1 MPNGN
6 WKSRNLPIMNASAPL
21 CAPTADAAFGPVVD
35 AACRDGFDF
44 TLVFEQSIFVLL
56 PASLLVLVAPLRL
69 VQLRKSSVKV
79 ADHVSRMVKVSVTGC
94 LAALQL
100 VLVALW
106 ATHNGPARLNSVSV
120 AAACVS
126 SASSL
131 MSCALSYFEHGRT
144 LGPSSLLNV
153 FLLVSLLLDAAVL
166 RTVWLSLHV
175 SDSMASV
182 STAAVS
188 ASIRAVLTACFA
200 LKAVLLV
207 LEGREKSGHVV
218 GRQNLAPEETS
229 GLYGRA
235 VFAWVAPLLRT
246 GFRRL
251 LRPADLFPLDEKMGV
266 SGLSEIFWWHW
277 RSASPSTQANKHRL
291 ILCCIATLRSALI
304 AVVVPRLALLA
315 FTICQ
320 PLVLTRFLGF
330 LNDEAQS
337 ANIGYGLVG
346 AYGLVYLGIATTQAL
361 YWHQNGRCV
370 TMLRGI
376 LVSAVFSKV
385 TEASIVAVD
394 DSAALTLM
402 SSDVDVIGRAMRQ
415 IHEFWANV
423 FQIAIATWLLS
434 QQIGYASAGPI
445 VVSVISLVATMAVS
459 PLAKKHQV
467 GWLEKTQKRVGIT
480 AAMIGHIKS
489 IKMSGLSKHLSNTIA
504 ALRVQEIA
512 ASRPFR
518 VIGAVTSSV
527 AQVPLLLSPVLA
539 FAMFQGITA
548 ATGEVLDATR
558 MFAALSLITL
568 LAQPLFWIFEVVLD
582 MSAAF
587 GAFGRIQK
595 FLVAATRDEY
605 RTVEAANP
613 ANSIAVTGEETGL
626 IELQSLRPLASHGS
640 LPSATN
646 NFTTAIVVEDAT
658 FAWSPDR
665 QVLSNVSFSLN
676 GGQFALLI
684 GPVASG
690 KTTLLKGLL
699 GEVPR
704 SKGKIALASS
714 SLSWC
719 EQTPWILNQTIRDNI
734 TGYSHFDQD
743 LYDET
748 IKMCELEEDLGQL
761 PQGDFTVVG
770 SKGLA
775 LSGGQ
780 KQRVALARAVYSRP
794 RIAFFDDIFSGLDN
808 ATSQRIFKN
817 LFSSTGL
824 LRRWGTTVILATQ
837 TGDFLASADLIIA
850 LGRDGKITEQGS
862 LGQLLATDGYVRG
875 LMANKSIVAKA
886 EVQDEGTSKPK
897 AGTTP
902 PKIEYRAKQTE
913 IEDDKRR
920 QLGDSTVYRYYF
932 GSIGSFFII
941 ALLALEIIWAF
952 LQSFPT
958 VWLKFWTDSNAR
970 GNNQSGLYLGVYAA
984 FQIIGVFWFALLIWF
999 VLVVVAA
1006 KSGVS
1011 LHHRLLSAVISAP
1024 LSLFT
1029 TTDLGAITTRFSQD
1043 IGILDNNLPLALVV
1057 TIASFFGVLAR
1068 AGLLAASSYYVAI
1081 SFPFLA
1087 ALYYLLQRGYL
1098 RTSRQLRLLD
1108 LEEKAPVYTQFM
1120 ETLSGVCTIR
1130 AFGWQKQAIL
1140 KNHQL
1145 VDRSQRPFYL
1155 LIMVQRWLV
1164 LVLDLTTT
1172 ALALLIV
1179 GFAVKLRGSV
1189 SVGLTGVSLVQL
1201 ISMSET
1207 LNMLIQFWTSI
1218 ETSIGAVARIKQFSE
1233 ETASES
1239 LPGEDQEPP
1248 SNWPDRGHVAIQD
1261 LEASYDEN
1269 GDIKALDG
1277 VSLELQPGEKVG
1289 ICGRTGSGKSSLLL
1303 ALLRLLDSS
1312 SGTLSIDSVLLNTIP
1327 RETVR
1332 SRLITV
1338 TQDQF
1343 VLPGTIRQNIDPSSS
1358 YPEQT
1363 IIEALRAVDLWAV
1376 IDSRGGLDATFEEDM
1391 LSHGQKQLFFLARAV
1406 LRKDCGKV
1414 VLLDEASSSLDKET
1428 EQMVRATINTHF
1440 KSHTVICV
1448 AHHLET
1454 ILDLDRVV
1462 VMDRGRV
1469 VEVGPPRELLRSAG
1483 HGKFR
1488 ALWEANSGGTF

>member
-1 MPNGN
+1 
-6 WKSRNLPIMNASAPL
+6 MNISTPL

-56 PASLLVLVAPLRL
+56 PASLLVLAAPLRL
-69 VQLRKSSVKV
+69 IQLRKSSVKV
-79 ADHVSRMVKVSVTGC
+79 GDHVSRVIKLSVTGC
-94 LAALQL
+94 LAVLQL
-100 VLVALW
+100 VLIALW
-106 ATHNGPARLNSVSV
+106 ATHDGPARLNSVSV

-126 SASSL
+126 FASSL
-131 MSCALSYFEHGRT
+131 MSCALSYFEHARS

-166 RTVWLSLHV
+166 RTVWLSL
-175 SDSMASV
+175 
-182 STAAVS
+182 STAAAS
-188 ASIRAVLTACFA
+188 ASIRAVLTASFG
-200 LKAVLLV
+200 LKTALLV
-207 LEGREKSGHVV
+207 LEAREKSGHVV
-218 GRQNLAPEETS
+218 GRQTLAPEETS
-229 GLYGRA
+229 GLYSRA

-246 GFRRL
+246 GFQRL
-251 LRPADLFPLDEKMGV
+251 LQPADLFPLDEKMGA
-266 SGLSEIFWWHW
+266 SGLNERFWWHW
-277 RSASPSTQANKHRL
+277 RKASPSTQASKYRL
-291 ILCCIATLRSALI
+291 ILCCIVTLRSAI
-304 AVVVPRLALLA
+304 ISVIVPRLALLA
-315 FTICQ
+315 ITICQ

-337 ANIGYGLVG
+337 VNIGYGLIG
-346 AYGLVYLGIATTQAL
+346 AYGLVYLGIAATQAL

-370 TMLRGI
+370 TMLRGV

-385 TEASIVAVD
+385 TEVSIVAVD

-423 FQIAIATWLLS
+423 IQIAIATWLLS
-434 QQIGYASAGPI
+434 KHIGYAAAGPI
-445 VVSVISLVATMAVS
+445 IVSVLSLVATMVVS
-459 PLAKKHQV
+459 PLATKYQV

-480 AAMIGHIKS
+480 SALIGHIKS
-489 IKMSGLSKHLSNTIA
+489 IKMSGLTKHLSDTIA
-504 ALRVQEIA
+504 TLRVQEIT
-512 ASRPFR
+512 ASKPFR
-518 VIGAVTSSV
+518 VVGAVTSSV

-558 MFAALSLITL
+558 MFAAVSLITL
-568 LAQPLFWIFEVVLD
+568 LAEPLFWIFEVVLD

-587 GAFGRIQK
+587 GAFDRIQK
-595 FLVAATRDEY
+595 FLVSSTRDEY
-605 RTVEAANP
+605 RTVEAANAADSTTP
-613 ANSIAVTGEETGL
+613 TGEEAGL
-626 IELQSLRPLASHGS
+626 IELQTLRPRASFVS
-640 LPSATN
+640 LPSTTN
-646 NFTTAIVVEDAT
+646 TAIDVEDAT
-658 FAWSPDR
+658 FAWLSDR
-665 QVLSNVSFSLN
+665 QVLSEISFSLN
-676 GGQFALLI
+676 RGQFGLLI

-699 GEVPR
+699 GEVPY
-704 SKGKIALASS
+704 SKGKISLANS

-719 EQTPWILNQTIRDNI
+719 EQTPWIVNQSIRDNI

-743 LYDET
+743 LYDQT
-748 IKMCELEEDLGQL
+748 IKACELEEDFRQL
-761 PQGDFTVVG
+761 SQGDFTVVG

-794 RIAFFDDIFSGLDN
+794 RIALFDDIFSGLDN
-808 ATSQRIFKN
+808 ATSQRIFKS

-824 LRRWGTTVILATQ
+824 FKRWGSTVVLATQ
-837 TGDFLASADLIIA
+837 TVDFLASADLIIA
-850 LGRDGKITEQGS
+850 LGRDGKITEQGTLS
-862 LGQLLATDGYVRG
+862 QLLTTDGYVKT
-875 LMANKSIVAKA
+875 LTANKSIAA
-886 EVQDEGTSKPK
+886 DSDAQRDEAISEST
-897 AGTTP
+897 AGTTQ
-902 PKIEYRAKQTE
+902 PKVEYKAKQVE
-913 IEDDKRR
+913 IKDDKRR
-920 QLGDSTVYRYYF
+920 QLGDSTVYKYYF
-932 GSIGSFFII
+932 GSIGRIFII
-941 ALLALEIIWAF
+941 TMFSLEIIWAF

-958 VWLKFWTDSNAR
+958 IWLKFWTDSNGR
-970 GNNQSGLYLGVYAA
+970 GDSKSGLYLGVYAA
-984 FQIIGVFWFALLIWF
+984 LQIIGVIWFALLIWF

-1011 LHHRLLSAVISAP
+1011 LHHRLLSAVVSAP

-1081 SFPFLA
+1081 SFPFLG
-1087 ALYYLLQRGYL
+1087 ALYYFLQRGYL

-1120 ETLSGVCTIR
+1120 ETLSGICTIR

-1145 VDRSQRPFYL
+1145 VDQSQKPFYL

-1179 GFAVKLRGSV
+1179 GFSVKLRGSV

-1233 ETASES
+1233 ETPDES
-1239 LPGEDQEPP
+1239 LPGEDQEVPT
-1248 SNWPDRGHVAIQD
+1248 NWPDQGHVVIRG

-1269 GDIKALDG
+1269 GGIKALDG
-1277 VSLELQPGEKVG
+1277 VTLDLKPGEKIG
-1289 ICGRTGSGKSSLLL
+1289 IVGRTGSGKSSLLL
-1303 ALLRLLDSS
+1303 ALLRLLNPS
-1312 SGTLSIDSVLLNTIP
+1312 SGTLTIDSILLSTIP
-1327 RETVR
+1327 RETIR
-1332 SRLITV
+1332 SRIITV
-1338 TQDQF
+1338 SQDQF
-1343 VLPGTIRQNIDPSSS
+1343 VLPGSIRHNIDPSTS
-1358 YPEQT
+1358 YTEEA
-1363 IIEALRAVDLWAV
+1363 IVEALRAVDLWGV
-1376 IDSRGGLDATFEEDM
+1376 VDSRGGLDATFEEDM

-1414 VLLDEASSSLDKET
+1414 VLLDEASSSLDKES
-1428 EQMVRATINTHF
+1428 EQMVRTTINTHF
-1440 KSHTVICV
+1440 KYHTVISI

-1454 ILDLDRVV
+1454 ILDFDRVV
-1462 VMDRGRV
+1462 VMEKGCV
-1469 VEVGPPRELLRSAG
+1469 AEVGSPRELLQSAG
-1483 HGKFR
+1483 HGKFK
-1488 ALWEANSGGTF
+1488 ALWEANSRGALD

>member
-1 MPNGN
+1 M
-6 WKSRNLPIMNASAPL
+6 MNISTPL

-69 VQLRKSSVKV
+69 IQLRKSPIKV
-79 ADHVSRMVKVSVTGC
+79 VDHVSRVIKLSVVGC

-100 VLVALW
+100 VLIALW
-106 ATHNGPARLNSVSV
+106 ATHDGPARLNSVSV

-126 SASSL
+126 FASSL
-131 MSCALSYFEHGRT
+131 MSCALSYFEHGRS

-166 RTVWLSLHV
+166 RTVWLSL
-175 SDSMASV
+175 
-182 STAAVS
+182 STAAAS
-188 ASIRAVLTACFA
+188 ASIRAVLTASFG
-200 LKAVLLV
+200 LKAALLV
-207 LEGREKSGHVV
+207 LEAREKSGHVV
-218 GRQNLAPEETS
+218 GRQTLAPEETS
-229 GLYGRA
+229 GLYSRA

-246 GFRRL
+246 GFQRL
-251 LRPADLFPLDEKMGV
+251 LRPADLFALDEKMT
-266 SGLSEIFWWHW
+266 
-277 RSASPSTQANKHRL
+277 SPSTQANKHRL
-291 ILCCIATLRSALI
+291 IFCCIVTLRSAI
-304 AVVVPRLALLA
+304 ISVIVPRLFLLA

-330 LNDEAQS
+330 LNDETQS
-337 ANIGYGLVG
+337 ANVGYGLIG
-346 AYGLVYLGIATTQAL
+346 AYGLVYLGIAATQAL

-370 TMLRGI
+370 TMLRGV

-385 TEASIVAVD
+385 TEVSIVVVD

-434 QQIGYASAGPI
+434 KQIGYAAAGPI
-445 VVSVISLVATMAVS
+445 IVSALSLGATMFVS
-459 PLAKKHQV
+459 PLAQKYQV

-480 AAMIGHIKS
+480 SAMIGHIKS
-489 IKMSGLSKHLSNTIA
+489 IKMSGLSKHLSDTIA
-504 ALRVQEIA
+504 TLRVQEIT
-512 ASRPFR
+512 ASKPFR
-518 VIGAVTSSV
+518 VVGAVTSSV

-548 ATGEVLDATR
+548 ATGQVLDATR
-558 MFAALSLITL
+558 MFAALSLVTL

-587 GAFGRIQK
+587 GAFDRIQK
-595 FLVAATRDEY
+595 FLVSSTRDEY
-605 RTVEAANP
+605 RTVETANRMD
-613 ANSIAVTGEETGL
+613 STTVHTGEEAGL
-626 IELQSLRPLASHGS
+626 IELQGLSSRTSHVSSSSLT
-640 LPSATN
+640 AT
-646 NFTTAIVVEDAT
+646 AVEVEDAT
-658 FAWSPDR
+658 FAWASDR
-665 QVLSNVSFSLN
+665 QVLNNISFSLTR
-676 GGQFALLI
+676 GQFALLI

-699 GEVPR
+699 GEAPYCN
-704 SKGKIALASS
+704 GKVFLASNR
-714 SLSWC
+714 LSWC
-719 EQTPWILNQTIRDNI
+719 EQTPWILNQSIRDNI
-734 TGYSHFDQD
+734 TAYSHFEQD
-743 LYDET
+743 LYDQT
-748 IKMCELEEDLGQL
+748 IKACELEEDFRQL
-761 PQGDFTVVG
+761 PQGDFTSVG

-794 RIAFFDDIFSGLDN
+794 RIALFDDIFSGLDN
-808 ATSQRIFKN
+808 ATSQRIFRN

-824 LRRWGTTVILATQ
+824 FRRWGTTVVLATQ
-837 TGDFLASADLIIA
+837 TVEFLASADLIIS
-850 LGRDGKITEQGS
+850 LGREGNIVEQGTFS
-862 LGQLLATDGYVRG
+862 QLLASDGYVQN
-875 LMANKSIVAKA
+875 LTAKRA
-886 EVQDEGTSKPK
+886 IAPNPEVQDEIISESKDE
-897 AGTTP
+897 ATTP
-902 PKIEYRAKQTE
+902 KVEYKAKQVE
-913 IEDDKRR
+913 IKDDKRR
-920 QLGDSTVYRYYF
+920 QLGDSTVYKYYF
-932 GSIGSFFII
+932 GSIGSIFII
-941 ALLALEIIWAF
+941 TLLALEIVWAF

-958 VWLKFWTDSNAR
+958 VWLKFWTDSNSQGR
-970 GNNQSGLYLGVYAA
+970 TRSGLYLGVFSAL
-984 FQIIGVFWFALLIWF
+984 QIAGVFWFALLIWF

-1011 LHHRLLSAVISAP
+1011 LHHRLLSAVVSAP

-1029 TTDLGAITTRFSQD
+1029 TTDLGSITTRFSQD
-1043 IGILDNNLPLALVV
+1043 IGILDHNLPLALVV

-1087 ALYYLLQRGYL
+1087 ALYYFLQRGYL

-1120 ETLSGVCTIR
+1120 ETLSGISTIR
-1130 AFGWQKQAIL
+1130 AFGWQNQAIL

-1145 VDRSQRPFYL
+1145 VDQSQKPFYL

-1179 GFAVKLRGSV
+1179 GFSVKLRGSV

-1201 ISMSET
+1201 ITMSET

-1218 ETSIGAVARIKQFSE
+1218 ETSIGAVARIKQFAE
-1233 ETASES
+1233 ETPNES
-1239 LPGEDQEPP
+1239 LPGEDQEVPG
-1248 SNWPDRGHVAIQD
+1248 NWPDKGHVVIQA
-1261 LEASYDEN
+1261 LEASYDGN
-1269 GDIKALDG
+1269 DGIKALDG
-1277 VSLELQPGEKVG
+1277 VTLDLKPGDKTAIV
-1289 ICGRTGSGKSSLLL
+1289 GRTGSGKSSLLL
-1303 ALLRLLDSS
+1303 ALLRLLDPS
-1312 SGTLSIDSVLLNTIP
+1312 SGTLSIDSVLLGTIP
-1327 RETVR
+1327 RETIR
-1332 SRLITV
+1332 SRIITV
-1338 TQDQF
+1338 SQDQF
-1343 VLPGTIRQNIDPSSS
+1343 VLPGTIRHNIDPSAA
-1358 YPEQT
+1358 YT
-1363 IIEALRAVDLWAV
+1363 DDAIVEALRAVDLWTV
-1376 IDSRGGLDATFEEDM
+1376 IESRGGLDATFEEDM

-1406 LRKDCGKV
+1406 LKKDCGKV

-1428 EQMVRATINTHF
+1428 EQVVRTIINTYF
-1440 KSHTVICV
+1440 KSHTVVSI

-1454 ILDLDRVV
+1454 ILDFDRVV
-1462 VMDRGRV
+1462 VMDKGRV
-1469 VEVGPPRELLRSAG
+1469 VEVGPPRELLQSAG
-1483 HGKFR
+1483 HGKFK
-1488 ALWEANSGGTF
+1488 ALWEANNRGALD

>member
-1 MPNGN
+1 
-6 WKSRNLPIMNASAPL
+6 MNISTPL

-56 PASLLVLVAPLRL
+56 PASLLVLAAPLRL
-69 VQLRKSSVKV
+69 IQLRKSPIKV
-79 ADHVSRMVKVSVTGC
+79 VDHVSRVIK
-94 LAALQL
+94 LL
-100 VLVALW
+100 VLIALW
-106 ATHNGPARLNSVSV
+106 ATHDGPARLNSVSV

-126 SASSL
+126 FASSL
-131 MSCALSYFEHGRT
+131 MSCALSYFEHGRS

-166 RTVWLSLHV
+166 RT
-175 SDSMASV
+175 
-182 STAAVS
+182 TA
-188 ASIRAVLTACFA
+188 
-200 LKAVLLV
+200 LLV
-207 LEGREKSGHVV
+207 LEAREKSGHVV
-218 GRQNLAPEETS
+218 GRQTLAPEETS
-229 GLYGRA
+229 GLYSRA

-246 GFRRL
+246 GFQRL
-251 LRPADLFPLDEKMGV
+251 LRPADLFPLDEKMSS
-266 SGLSEIFWWHW
+266 SGLNERFWWHW
-277 RSASPSTQANKHRL
+277 RKASPSTQANKHRL
-291 ILCCIATLRSALI
+291 ILCCIVTLRSAI
-304 AVVVPRLALLA
+304 ISVIVPRLFLLA

-330 LNDEAQS
+330 LNDETQS
-337 ANIGYGLVG
+337 VNVGYGLIG
-346 AYGLVYLGIATTQAL
+346 AYGLVYLGIAATQAL

-370 TMLRGI
+370 TMLRGV

-385 TEASIVAVD
+385 TEVSIVAVD

-434 QQIGYASAGPI
+434 KQIGYAAAGPI
-445 VVSVISLVATMAVS
+445 IVSVLSLGATMFVS
-459 PLAKKHQV
+459 PLAQRYQV

-480 AAMIGHIKS
+480 SAMIGHIKS
-489 IKMSGLSKHLSNTIA
+489 IKMSGLSKHFSDTIA
-504 ALRVQEIA
+504 TLRVQEIT
-512 ASRPFR
+512 ASKPFR
-518 VIGAVTSSV
+518 VVGAVTSSV

-587 GAFGRIQK
+587 GAFDRIQK
-595 FLVAATRDEY
+595 FLVSSTRDEY
-605 RTVEAANP
+605 RTVETANMID
-613 ANSIAVTGEETGL
+613 STTVHIGEEAV
-626 IELQSLRPLASHGS
+626 E
-640 LPSATN
+640 
-646 NFTTAIVVEDAT
+646 VEDAT
-658 FAWSPDR
+658 FAWTSER
-665 QVLSNVSFSLN
+665 QVLNNISFSLN
-676 GGQFALLI
+676 RGQFALLI

-699 GEVPR
+699 GEVLYCT
-704 SKGKIALASS
+704 GKVSLASS
-714 SLSWC
+714 RLSWC
-719 EQTPWILNQTIRDNI
+719 EQTPWILNQSIRDNI
-734 TGYSHFDQD
+734 TAYSHFDQD
-743 LYDET
+743 LYDQT
-748 IKMCELEEDLGQL
+748 IKACELEEDFRQL
-761 PQGDFTVVG
+761 PQGDFTSVG

-794 RIAFFDDIFSGLDN
+794 RIALFDDIFSGLDN
-808 ATSQRIFKN
+808 ATSQRIFRN

-824 LRRWGTTVILATQ
+824 FRKWGTTVVLATQ
-837 TGDFLASADLIIA
+837 TVEFLASADLIIA
-850 LGRDGKITEQGS
+850 LSREGKIIEQGS
-862 LGQLLATDGYVRG
+862 FSQLLASDGYVQS
-875 LMANKSIVAKA
+875 LAAKRA
-886 EVQDEGTSKPK
+886 IASSPEVHQDEVISESGAEATAPK
-897 AGTTP
+897 V
-902 PKIEYRAKQTE
+902 EYKAKQEE
-913 IEDDKRR
+913 IKDDKRR
-920 QLGDSTVYRYYF
+920 QLGDSTVYKYYF
-932 GSIGSFFII
+932 GSIGPIFII
-941 ALLALEIIWAF
+941 TLLSLEIVWAF

-958 VWLKFWTDSNAR
+958 VWLKFWTDSNSQ
-970 GNNQSGLYLGVYAA
+970 GHTQTGLYLGVFSAM
-984 FQIIGVFWFALLIWF
+984 QVIGVLWFALLIWF
-999 VLVVVAA
+999 VLVVIAA

-1011 LHHRLLSAVISAP
+1011 LHHRLLSAVVSAP

-1029 TTDLGAITTRFSQD
+1029 TTDLGSITTRFSQD

-1087 ALYYLLQRGYL
+1087 ALYYFLQRGYL

-1120 ETLSGVCTIR
+1120 ETLAGISTIR
-1130 AFGWQKQAIL
+1130 AFGWQNQAIL

-1145 VDRSQRPFYL
+1145 VDQSQKPFYL
-1155 LIMVQRWLV
+1155 LMMVQRWLV

-1179 GFAVKLRGSV
+1179 GFSVKLRGSV

-1201 ISMSET
+1201 ITMSET

-1218 ETSIGAVARIKQFSE
+1218 ETSIGAVARIKQFAE
-1233 ETASES
+1233 ETPNES
-1239 LPGEDQEPP
+1239 LPGEDQEVPVD
-1248 SNWPDRGHVAIQD
+1248 WPNKGHVVIQA

-1269 GDIKALDG
+1269 DGIKALDG
-1277 VSLELQPGEKVG
+1277 VTLDLKPGYKTAIV
-1289 ICGRTGSGKSSLLL
+1289 GRTGSGKSSLLL
-1303 ALLRLLDSS
+1303 ALLRLLDPS
-1312 SGTLSIDSVLLNTIP
+1312 SGTLSIDSILLSTIP
-1327 RETVR
+1327 RETIR
-1332 SRLITV
+1332 SRIITV
-1338 TQDQF
+1338 SQDQF
-1343 VLPGTIRQNIDPSSS
+1343 VLPGTIRHNIDPSAS
-1358 YPEQT
+1358 YT
-1363 IIEALRAVDLWAV
+1363 DNAIVEALRAVDLWTV

-1406 LRKDCGKV
+1406 LKKDCGKV
-1414 VLLDEASSSLDKET
+1414 VLLDEASSILDKET
-1428 EQMVRATINTHF
+1428 EQMVRTTINTHF
-1440 KSHTVICV
+1440 KNHTVISI

-1454 ILDLDRVV
+1454 ILDFDRVV
-1462 VMDRGRV
+1462 VMDKGRV
-1469 VEVGPPRELLRSAG
+1469 VEVGPPRELLQSAG
-1483 HGKFR
+1483 HGRFK
-1488 ALWEANSGGTF
+1488 ALWEANNRGTLN

>member
-1 MPNGN
+1 
-6 WKSRNLPIMNASAPL
+6 MNISTPL

-56 PASLLVLVAPLRL
+56 PAALLVLAAPLRL
-69 VQLRKSSVKV
+69 IQLRKSPIKV
-79 ADHVSRMVKVSVTGC
+79 ADHVLRVIKLSVTGC
-94 LAALQL
+94 LAVLQL
-100 VLVALW
+100 VLVVLW
-106 ATHNGPARLNSVSV
+106 ATHDGPARLNSVSV

-126 SASSL
+126 FASSV
-131 MSCALSYFEHGRT
+131 MSCALSYFEHARS

-166 RTVWLSLHV
+166 RTVWLSL
-175 SDSMASV
+175 SL
-182 STAAVS
+182 S
-188 ASIRAVLTACFA
+188 AGVAIRAVLTASFG
-200 LKAVLLV
+200 LKTALLV
-207 LEGREKSGHVV
+207 LEAKEKSGHVA
-218 GRQNLAPEETS
+218 GRTLAPEETS
-229 GLYGRA
+229 GLYSRA

-246 GFRRL
+246 GFQRL
-251 LRPADLFPLDEKMGV
+251 LRPADLFPLDEQMTV
-266 SGLSEIFWWHW
+266 SGLNERFWWHW
-277 RSASPSTQANKHRL
+277 RKASLSTQSNSRRL
-291 ILCCIATLRSALI
+291 ILCCIVTLRSAI
-304 AVVVPRLALLA
+304 ISVIVPRLALLA

-320 PLVLTRFLGF
+320 PLVLTRFLDF
-330 LNDEAQS
+330 LDDDTQS
-337 ANIGYGLVG
+337 VNIGYGLVG
-346 AYGLVYLGIATTQAL
+346 AYGVVYLGIAATQAL

-370 TMLRGI
+370 TMLRGV

-385 TEASIVAVD
+385 TEVSAAAVE

-415 IHEFWANV
+415 VHEFWANA

-434 QQIGYASAGPI
+434 KQIGYAAAGPI
-445 VVSVISLVATMAVS
+445 IVSALSLVATMIFS
-459 PLAKKHQV
+459 PLAKKYRV

-480 AAMIGHIKS
+480 SAMIGHIKS
-489 IKMSGLSKHLSNTIA
+489 IKMSGLSKHLSDTIA
-504 ALRVQEIA
+504 TLRVQEIT
-512 ASRPFR
+512 ASKPFR
-518 VIGAVTSSV
+518 VVGAVTSSV

-587 GAFGRIQK
+587 GAFDRIQT
-595 FLVAATRDEY
+595 FLVSSTRDEY
-605 RTVEAANP
+605 RTGEVTNATDSTTAA
-613 ANSIAVTGEETGL
+613 GEESNL
-626 IELQSLRPLASHGS
+626 IELQNIRHGS
-640 LPSATN
+640 SYIFSSSIAN
-646 NFTTAIVVEDAT
+646 TAIDVEDAT
-658 FAWSPDR
+658 FAWVSDR
-665 QVLSNVSFSLN
+665 QVLNNITFSLHR
-676 GGQFALLI
+676 GQFALLI

-699 GEVPR
+699 GEVLH
-704 SKGKIALASS
+704 SKGKVSLSS
-714 SLSWC
+714 SCLSWC
-719 EQTPWILNQTIRDNI
+719 EQTPWILNQSIRDNI
-734 TGYSHFDQD
+734 IAYSHFDQD
-743 LYDET
+743 LYDQT
-748 IKMCELEEDLGQL
+748 VKACELEEDFRQL
-761 PQGDFTVVG
+761 PQGDFTLVG

-794 RIAFFDDIFSGLDN
+794 RIALFDDIFSGLDN
-808 ATSQRIFKN
+808 ATSQRIFRN
-817 LFSSTGL
+817 LFSSAGL
-824 LRRWGTTVILATQ
+824 FRRWGTTIVLATQ
-837 TGDFLASADLIIA
+837 SVEFLASADLIIA

-862 LGQLLATDGYVRG
+862 FSQLSAIEGYVQT
-875 LMANKSIVAKA
+875 LAANKSIAASPETRPDEIIPDSGAGITAPKVEYKAK
-886 EVQDEGTSKPK
+886 EIKVQ
-897 AGTTP
+897 
-902 PKIEYRAKQTE
+902 
-913 IEDDKRR
+913 DDKRR

-932 GSIGSFFII
+932 GSIGPIFII
-941 ALLALEIIWAF
+941 TMLSLEIIWAF

-958 VWLKFWTDSNAR
+958 VWLNFWTDSIGR
-970 GNNQSGLYLGVYAA
+970 GNNRSGLYLGVYAA
-984 FQIIGVFWFALLIWF
+984 LQLTGVFWFALLIWF

-1006 KSGVS
+1006 KSGIS
-1011 LHHRLLSAVISAP
+1011 LHHKLLSAVVNAP

-1081 SFPFLA
+1081 SFPFLG
-1087 ALYYLLQRGYL
+1087 ALYYFLQRGYL

-1120 ETLSGVCTIR
+1120 ETLSGISTIR

-1145 VDRSQRPFYL
+1145 VDRSQKPFYL

-1179 GFAVKLRGSV
+1179 GFSVKLRGSV

-1218 ETSIGAVARIKQFSE
+1218 ETSIGAVARIKQFAE
-1233 ETASES
+1233 ETPNES
-1239 LPGEDQEPP
+1239 LPGEVQEVPM
-1248 SNWPDRGHVAIQD
+1248 NWPDRGHIVIQD
-1261 LEASYDEN
+1261 LEATYDEN
-1269 GDIKALDG
+1269 SDIKALDG
-1277 VSLELQPGEKVG
+1277 VTLEFSPGEKIG
-1289 ICGRTGSGKSSLLL
+1289 IVGRTGSGKSSLLL
-1303 ALLRLLDSS
+1303 ALLRLLNPS

-1327 RETVR
+1327 RETIR
-1332 SRLITV
+1332 SRIITV
-1338 TQDQF
+1338 SQDQF
-1343 VLPGTIRQNIDPSSS
+1343 VLPGTIRHNIDPSAL
-1358 YPEQT
+1358 YPDEAVV
-1363 IIEALRAVDLWAV
+1363 EALRAVDLWTV
-1376 IDSRGGLDATFEEDM
+1376 IDSRGGLDATFEEDI

-1406 LRKDCGKV
+1406 LKKDCGKV
-1414 VLLDEASSSLDKET
+1414 VLLDEASSSLDKES
-1428 EQMVRATINTHF
+1428 EQMVRTIIDTHF
-1440 KSHTVICV
+1440 KNHTVISIV
-1448 AHHLET
+1448 HHLET
-1454 ILDLDRVV
+1454 VVDFDRVV
-1462 VMDRGRV
+1462 VMEKGRV
-1469 VEVGPPRELLRSAG
+1469 VEVGSPQELLSVSR
-1483 HGKFR
+1483 GKFK
-1488 ALWEANSGGTF
+1488 ALWEANSHGRFS

>member
-1 MPNGN
+1 MII
-6 WKSRNLPIMNASAPL
+6 STPL

-56 PASLLVLVAPLRL
+56 PASLLVLAAPLRL
-69 VQLRKSSVKV
+69 IQLRKSPIKV
-79 ADHVSRMVKVSVTGC
+79 VDHVSRVIKLSVVGC

-100 VLVALW
+100 VLIALW
-106 ATHNGPARLNSVSV
+106 ATHDGPARLNSVSV

-126 SASSL
+126 FASSL
-131 MSCALSYFEHGRT
+131 MSCALSYFEHGRS

-166 RTVWLSLHV
+166 RTVWLSL
-175 SDSMASV
+175 
-182 STAAVS
+182 STAAAS
-188 ASIRAVLTACFA
+188 ASIRAVLTASFG
-200 LKAVLLV
+200 LKTALLV
-207 LEGREKSGHVV
+207 LEAREKSGHVV
-218 GRQNLAPEETS
+218 GRQTLAPEETS
-229 GLYGRA
+229 GLYSRA

-246 GFRRL
+246 GFQRL
-251 LRPADLFPLDEKMGV
+251 LRPADLFPLDEKMSV
-266 SGLSEIFWWHW
+266 SGLNERFWWHW
-277 RSASPSTQANKHRL
+277 RKASPSTQANKHRL
-291 ILCCIATLRSALI
+291 IFCCIVTLRSAI
-304 AVVVPRLALLA
+304 ISVIVPRLFLLA

-330 LNDEAQS
+330 LNDETQS
-337 ANIGYGLVG
+337 VNVGYGLIG
-346 AYGLVYLGIATTQAL
+346 AYGLVYLGIAATQAL

-370 TMLRGI
+370 TMLRGV
-376 LVSAVFSKV
+376 LVSAIFSKV
-385 TEASIVAVD
+385 TEVSIVAVD

-434 QQIGYASAGPI
+434 KQIGYAAAGPI
-445 VVSVISLVATMAVS
+445 IVSVLSLGATMFVS
-459 PLAKKHQV
+459 PLAQKYQV

-480 AAMIGHIKS
+480 SAMVGHIKS
-489 IKMSGLSKHLSNTIA
+489 IKMSGLSKHLSDTIA
-504 ALRVQEIA
+504 ALRVQEIT
-512 ASRPFR
+512 ASKPFR
-518 VIGAVTSSV
+518 VVGAVTSSV

-548 ATGEVLDATR
+548 ATGQVLDATR

-595 FLVAATRDEY
+595 FLVSSSRDEY
-605 RTVEAANP
+605 RTMETANRMD
-613 ANSIAVTGEETGL
+613 STIVHTGEEAGL
-626 IELQSLRPLASHGS
+626 IELQALRSRTSHVSSSSLT
-640 LPSATN
+640 AT
-646 NFTTAIVVEDAT
+646 AVEVEDAT
-658 FAWSPDR
+658 FAWASDR
-665 QVLSNVSFSLN
+665 QVLNNISFSLN
-676 GGQFALLI
+676 RGQLALLI

-699 GEVPR
+699 GEVPYCN
-704 SKGKIALASS
+704 GKVFLASS
-714 SLSWC
+714 RLSWC
-719 EQTPWILNQTIRDNI
+719 EQTPWILNQSIRDNI

-743 LYDET
+743 LYDQT
-748 IKMCELEEDLGQL
+748 IKACELEEDFRQL
-761 PQGDFTVVG
+761 PQGDFTNVG

-794 RIAFFDDIFSGLDN
+794 RIALFDDIFSGLDN
-808 ATSQRIFKN
+808 ATSQRIFRN

-824 LRRWGTTVILATQ
+824 FRRWRTTVVLATQ
-837 TGDFLASADLIIA
+837 TVEFLASADLIIA
-850 LGRDGKITEQGS
+850 LGREGNIIEQGS
-862 LGQLLATDGYVRG
+862 FSQLLASDGYVRN
-875 LMANKSIVAKA
+875 LNAKRA
-886 EVQDEGTSKPK
+886 IAPNSEVQDDAISESR
-897 AGTTP
+897 AEATTP
-902 PKIEYRAKQTE
+902 KVEYKAKQVE
-913 IEDDKRR
+913 IKDDKRR
-920 QLGDSTVYRYYF
+920 QLGDSTVYKYYF
-932 GSIGSFFII
+932 GSIGSIFII
-941 ALLALEIIWAF
+941 ILLSLEIVWAF

-958 VWLKFWTDSNAR
+958 VWLKFWTDSNSQGHTR
-970 GNNQSGLYLGVYAA
+970 SGLYLGVFSAL
-984 FQIIGVFWFALLIWF
+984 QIIGVFWFALLIWF

-1011 LHHRLLSAVISAP
+1011 LHHRLLSAVVSAP

-1029 TTDLGAITTRFSQD
+1029 TTDLGSITTRFSQD

-1087 ALYYLLQRGYL
+1087 ALYYFLQRGYL

-1120 ETLSGVCTIR
+1120 ETLSGISSIR
-1130 AFGWQKQAIL
+1130 AFGWQNQAIL

-1145 VDRSQRPFYL
+1145 VDQSQKPFYL

-1179 GFAVKLRGSV
+1179 GFSVKLRGSV

-1201 ISMSET
+1201 ITMSET

-1218 ETSIGAVARIKQFSE
+1218 ETSIGAVARIKQFAE
-1233 ETASES
+1233 ETPNES
-1239 LPGEDQEPP
+1239 LPGEDQEVPA
-1248 SNWPDRGHVAIQD
+1248 NWPDKGHVVIQA
-1261 LEASYDEN
+1261 LEASYDESD
-1269 GDIKALDG
+1269 GIKALDG
-1277 VSLELQPGEKVG
+1277 VTLDLKPGDKTAIV
-1289 ICGRTGSGKSSLLL
+1289 GRTGSGKSSLLL
-1303 ALLRLLDSS
+1303 ALLRLLDPS
-1312 SGTLSIDSVLLNTIP
+1312 SGTLSIDSVLLSTIP
-1327 RETVR
+1327 RETIR
-1332 SRLITV
+1332 SRIITV
-1338 TQDQF
+1338 SQDQF
-1343 VLPGTIRQNIDPSSS
+1343 VLPGTIRHNIDPSAS
-1358 YPEQT
+1358 YT
-1363 IIEALRAVDLWAV
+1363 DNAIVEALCAVDLWTV

-1406 LRKDCGKV
+1406 LKKDCGKV

-1428 EQMVRATINTHF
+1428 EQMVRTIINTHF
-1440 KSHTVICV
+1440 KNHTVVSI

-1454 ILDLDRVV
+1454 ILDFDRVV
-1462 VMDRGRV
+1462 VMDKGRV
-1469 VEVGPPRELLRSAG
+1469 VEVGPPRELLQAAG
-1483 HGKFR
+1483 HGKFK
-1488 ALWEANSGGTF
+1488 ALWEANNRGALN

>member
-1 MPNGN
+1 
-6 WKSRNLPIMNASAPL
+6 MNISTPL

-69 VQLRKSSVKV
+69 IQLRKSSVKV
-79 ADHVSRMVKVSVTGC
+79 TDDISRMIKLSATGC

-100 VLVALW
+100 VLIGLW
-106 ATHNGPARLNSVSV
+106 ATHDGPARLNSVSV

-126 SASSL
+126 FASSL
-131 MSCALSYFEHGRT
+131 MSCALSYFEHARS

-166 RTVWLSLHV
+166 RTVWLSL
-175 SDSMASV
+175 

-188 ASIRAVLTACFA
+188 ESIRAVLTASFA
-200 LKAVLLV
+200 LKATLLV
-207 LEGREKSGHVV
+207 LEGREKSRHVV
-218 GRQNLAPEETS
+218 GRPTFAPEETS
-229 GLYGRA
+229 GLYSRA

-246 GFRRL
+246 GFQRL
-251 LRPADLFPLDEKMGV
+251 LRPVDLFQLDEKMSV
-266 SGLSEIFWWHW
+266 SGLSEKFWWHW
-277 RSASPSTQANKHRL
+277 RKASPSTQASKHRL
-291 ILCCIATLRSALI
+291 ILCCIITLRSALI
-304 AVVVPRLALLA
+304 SVIVPRLALLA

-330 LNDEAQS
+330 LNDETQS
-337 ANIGYGLVG
+337 VNIGYGLVG
-346 AYGLVYLGIATTQAL
+346 AYGLVYLGIAATQAL

-385 TEASIVAVD
+385 TEVSVVAVD

-402 SSDVDVIGRAMRQ
+402 SSDVDVIGRAVRQ
-415 IHEFWANV
+415 IHEFWANII
-423 FQIAIATWLLS
+423 QIAIATWLLS
-434 QQIGYASAGPI
+434 QQIGYAAAGPI
-445 VVSVISLVATMAVS
+445 IVSVISLVATMLVS
-459 PLAKKHQV
+459 PLAKKYQV

-480 AAMIGHIKS
+480 SAMIGHIKS
-489 IKMSGLSKHLSNTIA
+489 IKMSGLSKHLSDTIA
-504 ALRVQEIA
+504 ALRVQEIT

-518 VIGAVTSSV
+518 VVGAVTSSV

-539 FAMFQGITA
+539 FAMFQGITV
-548 ATGEVLDATR
+548 ATGQTLDATR

-568 LAQPLFWIFEVVLD
+568 LAQPLFWIFEVILNL
-582 MSAAF
+582 SAAF
-587 GAFGRIQK
+587 GAFDRIQK
-595 FLVAATRDEY
+595 FLVKSTREEY
-605 RTVEAANP
+605 RTVEVANMT
-613 ANSIAVTGEETGL
+613 NTTAVAEEEAGL
-626 IELQSLRPLASHGS
+626 IELQTLRPFASHIP
-640 LPSATN
+640 LPSTPN
-646 NFTTAIVVEDAT
+646 NFTTAIDVEDAT
-658 FAWSPDR
+658 FDWSPDR
-665 QVLSNVSFSLN
+665 PVLSDISFSLKS
-676 GGQFALLI
+676 GQLALLI

-699 GEVPR
+699 GEVPH
-704 SKGKIALASS
+704 SKGKIDLASS

-719 EQTPWILNQTIRDNI
+719 EQTPWIMNQTIRDNI
-734 TGYSHFDQD
+734 IGYSHFDQD
-743 LYDET
+743 LYDQT
-748 IKMCELEEDLGQL
+748 IKACELEEDFRQL

-794 RIAFFDDIFSGLDN
+794 RIALFDDIFSGLDN

-824 LRRWGTTVILATQ
+824 LRRWGTTVLLATQ
-837 TGDFLASADLIIA
+837 SVDLLASADLIIA

-862 LGQLLATDGYVRG
+862 PRQLLAANGYAQS
-875 LMANKSIVAKA
+875 LMTKKSIVANSS
-886 EVQDEGTSKPK
+886 VHQDEGISESKANVTLPK
-897 AGTTP
+897 A
-902 PKIEYRAKQTE
+902 EYKAKQVQVK
-913 IEDDKRR
+913 DDKRR
-920 QLGDSTVYRYYF
+920 QLGDSTVYNYYF
-932 GSIGSFFII
+932 GSIGSIFIVT
-941 ALLALEIIWAF
+941 LFALEIVWAF

-958 VWLKFWTDSNAR
+958 VWLEFWTDSNAR
-970 GNNQSGLYLGVYAA
+970 GNNRSGLYLGVYAA

-999 VLVVVAA
+999 VLVAVAA

-1057 TIASFFGVLAR
+1057 TIASFFGVLAK

-1087 ALYYLLQRGYL
+1087 ALYYFLQRGYL
-1098 RTSRQLRLLD
+1098 RTSRQLRFLD

-1120 ETLSGVCTIR
+1120 ETLSGISTIR

-1145 VDRSQRPFYL
+1145 VDQSQRPFYL

-1172 ALALLIV
+1172 ALALLVV

-1189 SVGLTGVSLVQL
+1189 SVGLAGVSLVQL

-1218 ETSIGAVARIKQFSE
+1218 ETSIGAVARIKQFAE
-1233 ETASES
+1233 ETPSES
-1239 LPGEDQEPP
+1239 LLGEDQEPP
-1248 SNWPDRGHVAIQD
+1248 ADWPSRGHVVIRG

-1277 VSLELQPGEKVG
+1277 VTLDLKPGEKVG
-1289 ICGRTGSGKSSLLL
+1289 VCGRTGSGKSSLLL
-1303 ALLRLLDSS
+1303 TLLRLLNPS
-1312 SGTLSIDSVLLNTIP
+1312 SGTLAIDSVLLSTTP
-1327 RETVR
+1327 REIIR

-1358 YPEQT
+1358 YSEQA
-1363 IIEALRAVDLWAV
+1363 ILEALHAVDLRTV
-1376 IDSRGGLDATFEEDM
+1376 IDSRGGLDAIFEEDM

-1406 LRKDCGKV
+1406 LKKDCGKV

-1428 EQMVRATINTHF
+1428 EQMVRTTINTHF
-1440 KSHTVICV
+1440 KNHTVISI

-1454 ILDLDRVV
+1454 ILDFDRVV
-1462 VMDRGRV
+1462 VMDKGRV
-1469 VEVGPPRELLRSAG
+1469 VEVGSPRELLQSAG
-1483 HGKFR
+1483 HGKFK
-1488 ALWEANSGGTF
+1488 ALWEANNRGALSEE

>member
-1 MPNGN
+1 M
-6 WKSRNLPIMNASAPL
+6 
-21 CAPTADAAFGPVVD
+21 
-35 AACRDGFDF
+35 
-44 TLVFEQSIFVLL
+44 
-56 PASLLVLVAPLRL
+56 
-69 VQLRKSSVKV
+69 QLRKSSIKV
-79 ADHVSRMVKVSVTGC
+79 ADHVSRVIKLSVTGC

-100 VLVALW
+100 VLIALW
-106 ATHNGPARLNSVSV
+106 ATHDGPARLNSVSV

-126 SASSL
+126 FASCL
-131 MSCALSYFEHGRT
+131 MSCALSYFEHARS

-166 RTVWLSLHV
+166 RTVWLSL
-175 SDSMASV
+175 
-182 STAAVS
+182 STVAAS
-188 ASIRAVLTACFA
+188 ASIRAVLTASFG
-200 LKAVLLV
+200 LKTALLV
-207 LEGREKSGHVV
+207 LEAREKSSHVV
-218 GRQNLAPEETS
+218 GRQTLAPEETS
-229 GLYGRA
+229 GLYSRA

-246 GFRRL
+246 GFQRL
-251 LRPADLFPLDEKMGV
+251 LRPADLFPLDEKMGA
-266 SGLSEIFWWHW
+266 SGLNERFWWHW
-277 RSASPSTQANKHRL
+277 RKASPSTQVNKHRL
-291 ILCCIATLRSALI
+291 ILCCIVTLRSAI
-304 AVVVPRLALLA
+304 ISVIVPRVALLG
-315 FTICQ
+315 FTILQ

-330 LNDEAQS
+330 LDDNTQS
-337 ANIGYGLVG
+337 VNIGYGLIG
-346 AYGLVYLGIATTQAL
+346 AYGLVYLGIAATQAL
-361 YWHQNGRCV
+361 YWHRNGRCV
-370 TMLRGI
+370 TMLRGV

-385 TEASIVAVD
+385 TEVSIVAVD

-423 FQIAIATWLLS
+423 FQIGIATWLLS
-434 QQIGYASAGPI
+434 KQIGYAAAGPI
-445 VVSVISLVATMAVS
+445 IVSVLSLVATMVVS
-459 PLAKKHQV
+459 PLAKKYQV

-480 AAMIGHIKS
+480 SAMIGHIKS
-489 IKMSGLSKHLSNTIA
+489 IKMSGLSKHLSDTIA
-504 ALRVQEIA
+504 ALRVQEIT
-512 ASRPFR
+512 ASKPFR
-518 VIGAVTSSV
+518 VVGAVTSSV

-587 GAFGRIQK
+587 GAFDRIQK
-595 FLVAATRDEY
+595 FLVSSTRDEY
-605 RTVEAANP
+605 RTVEATSALDS
-613 ANSIAVTGEETGL
+613 AAVTGEETGL
-626 IELQSLRPLASHGS
+626 IELQTLQPRTSHASS
-640 LPSATN
+640 QSITN
-646 NFTTAIVVEDAT
+646 TAIDVEDAT
-658 FAWSPDR
+658 FSWSTDR
-665 QVLSNVSFSLN
+665 QILSNISFTLN
-676 GGQFALLI
+676 RGQFALLI

-699 GEVPR
+699 GEVPY
-704 SKGKIALASS
+704 SKGKIFLASS
-714 SLSWC
+714 CLSWC
-719 EQTPWILNQTIRDNI
+719 EQTPWIL
-734 TGYSHFDQD
+734 D
-743 LYDET
+743 LYDQT
-748 IKMCELEEDLGQL
+748 IKACELEEDFRQL

-794 RIAFFDDIFSGLDN
+794 RIALFDDIFSGLDN
-808 ATSQRIFKN
+808 ATSQRIFRN

-824 LRRWGTTVILATQ
+824 FKRWGTTIVLATQ
-837 TGDFLASADLIIA
+837 TVEFLASADLIIA
-850 LGRDGKITEQGS
+850 LGRDGQITEQGS
-862 LGQLLATDGYVRG
+862 FPQLLATDGYVQT
-875 LMANKSIVAKA
+875 LTANKSITANP
-886 EVQDEGTSKPK
+886 EVHQDEVISEFR
-897 AGTTP
+897 ADATP
-902 PKIEYRAKQTE
+902 PKVEYKAKQVE
-913 IEDDKRR
+913 IKDDKRR
-920 QLGDSTVYRYYF
+920 QLGDSTVYKYYF
-932 GSIGSFFII
+932 GSIGPIFII
-941 ALLALEIIWAF
+941 TMFSLEIIWAF
-952 LQSFPT
+952 LQSFPN
-958 VWLKFWTDSNAR
+958 SNSR

-984 FQIIGVFWFALLIWF
+984 LQIIGVLWFALLIWF

-1011 LHHRLLSAVISAP
+1011 LHHRLLSAVI
-1024 LSLFT
+1024 
-1029 TTDLGAITTRFSQD
+1029 RFSQD

-1087 ALYYLLQRGYL
+1087 ALYYFLQRGYL

-1120 ETLSGVCTIR
+1120 ETLSGISTIR

-1145 VDRSQRPFYL
+1145 VDQSQKPFYL

-1179 GFAVKLRGSV
+1179 GFSVKLRGSV

-1233 ETASES
+1233 ETPDES
-1239 LPGEDQEPP
+1239 LPGEDQEVPA
-1248 SNWPDRGHVAIQD
+1248 NWPDKGHVVIQG

-1269 GDIKALDG
+1269 DGIKALDG
-1277 VSLELQPGEKVG
+1277 VTLDLKPGDKIG
-1289 ICGRTGSGKSSLLL
+1289 IVGRTGSGKSSLLL
-1303 ALLRLLDSS
+1303 ALLRLFNPS
-1312 SGTLSIDSVLLNTIP
+1312 SGTLSIDSVLLSTIP
-1327 RETVR
+1327 RETIR
-1332 SRLITV
+1332 SRIITV
-1338 TQDQF
+1338 SQDQF
-1343 VLPGTIRQNIDPSSS
+1343 VLPGTIRHNIDPSAS
-1358 YPEQT
+1358 YSDGA
-1363 IIEALRAVDLWAV
+1363 IAEALRAVDLWTV

-1406 LRKDCGKV
+1406 LKKDCGKV

-1428 EQMVRATINTHF
+1428 EQMVRTTINTHF
-1440 KSHTVICV
+1440 KSHTVISI

-1454 ILDLDRVV
+1454 ILDFDRVV
-1462 VMDRGRV
+1462 VMDKGRV
-1469 VEVGPPRELLRSAG
+1469 VEVGPPRELLQTAG
-1483 HGKFR
+1483 HGKFK
-1488 ALWEANSGGTF
+1488 ALWEANSRGALN

>member
-1 MPNGN
+1 
-6 WKSRNLPIMNASAPL
+6 MNVSTPL

-69 VQLRKSSVKV
+69 FQLR
-79 ADHVSRMVKVSVTGC
+79 C

-100 VLVALW
+100 VLIALW

-120 AAACVS
+120 AAASVS
-126 SASSL
+126 FASSL
-131 MSCALSYFEHGRT
+131 MSCALSYLEHVRS

-166 RTVWLSLHV
+166 RTVWLSL
-175 SDSMASV
+175 
-182 STAAVS
+182 STAAS
-188 ASIRAVLTACFA
+188 ESIRAVLTASFA

-207 LEGREKSGHVV
+207 LEGREKSAHVV
-218 GRQNLAPEETS
+218 GRQTLAPEETS
-229 GLYGRA
+229 GLYSRA

-246 GFRRL
+246 GFQRL
-251 LRPADLFPLDEKMGV
+251 LRPADLFPLDEKMSA
-266 SGLSEIFWWHW
+266 SGLNERFWWHW
-277 RSASPSTQANKHRL
+277 RKASPSIQASKHRL
-291 ILCCIATLRSALI
+291 VLCCIVTLRSALI
-304 AVVVPRLALLA
+304 SVIVPRLALLA

-320 PLVLTRFLGF
+320 PLVLTRFLSF
-330 LNDEAQS
+330 LDDETQS
-337 ANIGYGLVG
+337 VNIGYGLVG
-346 AYGLVYLGIATTQAL
+346 AYGLVYLGIAATQAL

-370 TMLRGI
+370 TMLRGV

-385 TEASIVAVD
+385 TEVSIVAVD

-402 SSDVDVIGRAMRQ
+402 SSDVDVIGRAMRE
-415 IHEFWANV
+415 IHEFWANLI
-423 FQIAIATWLLS
+423 QIGIATWLLS
-434 QQIGYASAGPI
+434 KQIGYAAAGPI
-445 VVSVISLVATMAVS
+445 IVSALSLIATMVVG
-459 PLAKKHQV
+459 PLAMKYQV

-480 AAMIGHIKS
+480 SALIGHVKS

-504 ALRVQEIA
+504 TLRVEEIT

-518 VIGAVTSSV
+518 VVGAVTSSV

-548 ATGEVLDATR
+548 ATGQVLDATR

-568 LAQPLFWIFEVVLD
+568 LAQPLFWVFEVVLD
-582 MSAAF
+582 LSAAF

-595 FLVAATRDEY
+595 FLAKSTRDEY
-605 RTVEAANP
+605 RTVEVANAIGSTASIEGAAG
-613 ANSIAVTGEETGL
+613 S
-626 IELQSLRPLASHGS
+626 IELQALRPLASHAS
-640 LPSATN
+640 PPSITN
-646 NFTTAIVVEDAT
+646 NFVTAIEVEDAT
-658 FAWSPDR
+658 FAWSQDR
-665 QVLSNVSFSLN
+665 QVLSGVSFSLN
-676 GGQFALLI
+676 SGQFALLI

-699 GEVPR
+699 GEVPH

-714 SLSWC
+714 PLSWC

-734 TGYSHFDQD
+734 IGYSHFDQD
-743 LYDET
+743 LYDQT
-748 IKMCELEEDLGQL
+748 IKTCELEEDFRQL

-780 KQRVALARAVYSRP
+780 KQRVALARAVYSRS
-794 RIAFFDDIFSGLDN
+794 RIALFDDIFSGLDN

-817 LFSSTGL
+817 LLSSTGL
-824 LRRWGTTVILATQ
+824 LRRWGTTIVLATQ
-837 TGDFLASADLIIA
+837 SVDFLASADLIIA

-862 LGQLLATDGYVRG
+862 LGQLLATDGYVQT
-875 LMANKSIVAKA
+875 LMANKTTVSNTEIH
-886 EVQDEGTSKPK
+886 QDEGISESK
-897 AGTTP
+897 AGITS
-902 PKIEYRAKQTE
+902 PKVEYKAKEVE
-913 IEDDKRR
+913 IKEDKRR
-920 QLGDSTVYRYYF
+920 QRGDSTVYKYYF
-932 GSIGSFFII
+932 GSIGTVFII
-941 ALLALEIIWAF
+941 VLFALEIVWAF

-958 VWLKFWTDSNAR
+958 VWLKFWTDSISR
-970 GNNQSGLYLGVYAA
+970 GDNRPGLYLGVYTA
-984 FQIIGVFWFALLIWF
+984 FQIIGVLWFALLIWF

-1011 LHHRLLSAVISAP
+1011 LHHRLLSAVI
-1024 LSLFT
+1024 
-1029 TTDLGAITTRFSQD
+1029 RFSQD

-1087 ALYYLLQRGYL
+1087 ALYYFLQRGYL

-1120 ETLSGVCTIR
+1120 ETLAGVSTIR

-1145 VDRSQRPFYL
+1145 VDHSQKPFYL

-1218 ETSIGAVARIKQFSE
+1218 ETSIGAVARIKQFAE
-1233 ETASES
+1233 ETPTES

-1248 SNWPDRGHVAIQD
+1248 TNWPDRGHVVIRD

-1269 GDIKALDG
+1269 GSIKALDG
-1277 VSLELQPGEKVG
+1277 VTLDLKPGEKVG

-1303 ALLRLLDSS
+1303 TLLRLLDPS
-1312 SGTLSIDSVLLNTIP
+1312 SGTLTIDSVLLSTIP
-1327 RETVR
+1327 RETIR

-1343 VLPGTIRQNIDPSSS
+1343 VLPGTIRRNIDPSSS
-1358 YPEQT
+1358 YAEQA
-1363 IIEALRAVDLWAV
+1363 IIEALRAVDLWTV
-1376 IDSRGGLDATFEEDM
+1376 IDSRGGVDATFEEDM
-1391 LSHGQKQLFFLARAV
+1391 LSHGQRQLFFLARAV
-1406 LRKDCGKV
+1406 LKKDCGRL

-1428 EQMVRATINTHF
+1428 EQMVRTVINTHF
-1440 KSHTVICV
+1440 KNHTVISI

-1454 ILDLDRVV
+1454 ILDFDRVV
-1462 VMDRGRV
+1462 VMDKGRV
-1469 VEVGPPRELLRSAG
+1469 VEAGPPRELLHSAG
-1483 HGKFR
+1483 SGKFK
-1488 ALWEANSGGTF
+1488 ALWEANSRGAIGKE